1 MTCRIATPEE
11 IRQADAECLQW
22 WLSLLTLGL
31 IPRPEPE
38 REPEIT

>member
-1 MTCRIATPEE
+1 MTCRLATPEE

-22 WLSLLTLGL
+22 WLSVLTLGL

-38 REPEIT
+38 RELEIT